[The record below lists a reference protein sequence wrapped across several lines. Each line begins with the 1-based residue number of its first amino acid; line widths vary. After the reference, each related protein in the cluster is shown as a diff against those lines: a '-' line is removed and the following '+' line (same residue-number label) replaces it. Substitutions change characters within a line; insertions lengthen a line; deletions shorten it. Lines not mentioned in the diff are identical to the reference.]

1 MNILAFGCIVALI
14 MGVLHFVCALLYYKI
29 CYREEFFCRY
39 MFKKYDL
46 RFEKK
51 LEIKYKDMIETDLRE
66 HLILLAGDI
75 EQHKVLPF
83 FGTVI
88 SVLLG
93 LGTTMLLHVIN
104 SYSWENVDV
113 KSSDLLFICFF
124 ALSIQLVITSHFVNK
139 IVSHN
144 AIQKK
149 VIEYVLECKKH
160 KLLP

>member
-1 MNILAFGCIVALI
+1 
-14 MGVLHFVCALLYYKI
+14 
-29 CYREEFFCRY
+29 
-39 MFKKYDL
+39 
-46 RFEKK
+46 
-51 LEIKYKDMIETDLRE
+51 
-66 HLILLAGDI
+66 
-75 EQHKVLPF
+75 
-83 FGTVI
+83 
-88 SVLLG
+88 
-93 LGTTMLLHVIN
+93 MLLHVIN

-139 IVSHN
+139 IVSYN